1 MSEKCKGEDVDV
13 EEGEISDSCSVE
25 EISEKDF
32 TKGDEPPEKKD
43 KGVAVTASA
52 NHLGDSTSTRVWT
65 MQDLFKYQNNNYHQ
79 ISTGYASGLYN
90 IAWAQAVNNKPLNPY
105 LITNNYINH
114 TADISNVHSLSS
126 DDENVKSKIKNNN
139 SAGGGK
145 LVIEVEDDDDETDKG
160 GMLEEGELEEG
171 EIDLD
176 SEAVDLVKDNH
187 LVGADFKSVAVIFDN
202 ELEKQLN
209 LISQDLHTLSLTHGD
224 TSYAGVCSRLQNLVD
239 SLRNVHLDDSMS
251 QEDALVQK
259 AFSSIQ
265 TVKHVF
271 FSMSESL
278 KEQNKDVLSRLFA
291 HITSQNPPLFSSK
304 QMTEIHAILPSLS
317 SVVMSSSAGDTVM
330 GEEIQSGAIKL
341 VEHNESNVSEHD
353 TMSVDS
359 PDQNDFHTSDVLKTE
374 VASFRSRG
382 AMLPLLDLHKDHDAD
397 TLPSPTRE
405 TPPLFPLKK
414 APSYGNGEMRPE
426 WPVPRPAVDTKIP
439 VVQSYGTDA
448 LKAFSTYQQKFGR
461 NTFLVTNRLPSPTP
475 SEESDSGDGDTGG
488 EISSSLTL
496 PHVMNSQAR
505 VSSIPQMDNS
515 SGQGIMNPSNAI
527 RLESVTNCAVR
538 SSVKSRDPR
547 LRLANLRTTS
557 TGLNQ
562 HSLPFSNTESVV
574 SLGEATNT
582 KRQKIIQKPT
592 FDGPAAKRQKN
603 ELDSRAAG
611 NVETVSG
618 HGGWLEDR
626 GTAGLRVTGTDL
638 SVDEKES
645 LPRNFENAM
654 VSSGTNSN
662 TLCGRSME
670 PNTAVSLTSFLKD
683 IAVNPTLWMNIF
695 KKTVEPAKILSEP
708 LGSDSVLRSLPN
720 NVLPMIPAPEQ
731 RSDGALQAPQAASSD
746 EFGKLRMKP
755 RDPRRVLQNNIS
767 HKVGNLESGQ
777 AKSKNSTFLEIV
789 NQNVQKQDQLKSVS
803 NQSTE
808 APDIARLFTKNL
820 KNIADILSVSQTSTS
835 PSASSQIP
843 SSQGI
848 QVRPSS
854 SSSKGVLPEPSRLT
868 GESGL
873 PSEAVTAAPSQS
885 QNKWREVE
893 HLFQGFDD
901 KQKADIQKERARRLE
916 EQNKMFA
923 SRKLCLVLDLDHTLL
938 NSAKF
943 TEVDPVHEELLR
955 KKEEEDREYPHRHLF
970 RFPHMGMWTKL
981 RPGIWNFLEKASKL
995 FELHLYTMGNKV
1007 YATEMAKILDPK
1019 GVLFSGRVI
1028 SKGDDG
1034 DISDGDDRVH
1044 KTKDLEG
1051 VLGMES
1057 AVVIIDD
1064 SVRVWPHN
1072 KLNLIVVERYI
1083 YFPCSRRQF
1092 GLPGPSLLESCVDET
1107 PECGSLASCLGVIER
1122 IHQNFFSSKSL
1133 EEADVRNI
1141 LVAEQH
1147 KILDGCRILFSR
1159 VIPLG
1164 TNPHLHPLWQM
1175 AEQFG
1180 AVCTN
1185 QMDERVTH
1193 VVAYLTGTDKV
1204 IMDFLATENILL
1216 PVLTCFFTKYN

>member
-1 MSEKCKGEDVDV
+1 MSEKCVVVKGGDGDGDV

-25 EISEKDF
+25 EISAKDF
-32 TKGDEPPEKKD
+32 SKGDESIVEPEKMMKTKD
-43 KGVAVTASA
+43 KEVVASA
-52 NHLGDSTSTRVWT
+52 SSNSTRVWT
-65 MQDLFKYQNNNYHQ
+65 MQDLYKYQNNYHQ
-79 ISTGYASGLYN
+79 TSNYQISNGYASGLYN
-90 IAWAQAVNNKPLNPY
+90 IAWAQAVNNKPLNQY
-105 LITNNYINH
+105 LITNNFRN
-114 TADISNVHSLSS
+114 TADNSNVNSLSS
-126 DDENVKSKIKNNN
+126 DDDDENVSKKKNNN
-139 SAGGGK
+139 SADNAGK
-145 LVIEVEDDDDETDKG
+145 EGAKVVIQVEDDDETEKG

-176 SEAVDLVKDNH
+176 SEADVLKDNR
-187 LVGADFKSVAVIFDN
+187 LGADDLEHGDVNCDN

-209 LISQDLHTLSLTHGD
+209 LISKDIQTLSLNDGD
-224 TSYAGVCSRLQNLVD
+224 TLYAGVCSRLQNLVD
-239 SLRNVHLDDSMS
+239 SLRNVHLDVSIP
-251 QEDALVQK
+251 QKDALIQK
-259 AFSSIQ
+259 TFASIQ
-265 TVKHVF
+265 TVKQVF
-271 FSMSESL
+271 FSMSQNL
-278 KEQNKDVLSRLFA
+278 KEQNKAVLSRLFA
-291 HITSQNPPLFSSK
+291 HITSQKPPLFSSE
-304 QMTEIHAILPSLS
+304 QMAEIQAILPSLG
-317 SVVMSSSAGDTVM
+317 SVVMSPSVADTVM
-330 GEEIQSGAIKL
+330 GEEIQSGTI
-341 VEHNESNVSEHD
+341 NVSAHD
-353 TMSVDS
+353 TMSIDS
-359 PDQNDFHTSDVLKTE
+359 PGQNDFHTLDMLKTE
-374 VASFRSRG
+374 VANFKSRG

-397 TLPSPTRE
+397 SLPSPTRE
-405 TPPLFPLKK
+405 TPQLFPLEK
-414 APSYGNGEMRPE
+414 ALSYGNGEVRPE
-426 WPVPRPAVDTKIP
+426 WPVPRPAIDTKIP

-475 SEESDSGDGDTGG
+475 SEESDNGDGDTGG

-496 PHVMNSQAR
+496 PYVVNSPTLSQTI

-515 SGQGIMNPSNAI
+515 SGQG
-527 RLESVTNCAVR
+527 EVTN
-538 SSVKSRDPR
+538 SR
-547 LRLANLRTTS
+547 
-557 TGLNQ
+557 
-562 HSLPFSNTESVV
+562 
-574 SLGEATNT
+574 
-582 KRQKIIQKPT
+582 KQKIVQKPT
-592 FDGPAAKRQKN
+592 LDGPAAKRQKN
-603 ELDSRAAG
+603 EQAAG

-626 GTAGLRVTGTDL
+626 GTAGLRVTGTDH
-638 SVDEKES
+638 SVDDKGS
-645 LPRNFENAM
+645 QPRNFENAL
-654 VSSGTNSN
+654 VSSGTTSS

-670 PNTAVSLTSFLKD
+670 PQHTPVNTTSSLTSFLKD

-695 KKTVEPAKILSEP
+695 KQTVEPEKVPSQP
-708 LGSDSVLRSLPN
+708 LGSDSVLGSLPK
-720 NVLPMIPAPEQ
+720 NVLPIIPTPEQ
-731 RSDGALQAPQAASSD
+731 RSDGALQAPQTASSD
-746 EFGKLRMKP
+746 ESGKLRMKP

-777 AKSKNSTFLEIV
+777 AKSKKSTVVEIV
-789 NQNVQKQDQLKSVS
+789 NHNVQKQDQVKSAS
-803 NQSTE
+803 TQSTE

-820 KNIADILSVSQTSTS
+820 KNIADIMSVSQTSTL
-835 PSASSQIP
+835 PPAASQIP
-843 SSQGI
+843 SSQAI

-854 SSSKGVLPEPSRLT
+854 VSSKGVLPGSSRLT

-873 PSEAVTAAPSQS
+873 PSAVTAGPSQS

-901 KQKADIQKERARRLE
+901 KQKADIQKERARRLD

-923 SRKLCLVLDLDHTLL
+923 ARKLCLVLDLDHTLL

-943 TEVDPVHEELLR
+943 TEIDPVHEELLR
-955 KKEEEDREYPHRHLF
+955 KKEEEDGEYPHRHLF

-1019 GVLFSGRVI
+1019 GVLFAGRVI

-1133 EEADVRNI
+1133 DEADVRNI
-1141 LVAEQH
+1141 LAAEQH

-1204 IMDFLATENILL
+1204 TWAFNNGKFVVHPDWVEASALL
-1216 PVLTCFFTKYN
+1216 YRRASEHNFAIKP